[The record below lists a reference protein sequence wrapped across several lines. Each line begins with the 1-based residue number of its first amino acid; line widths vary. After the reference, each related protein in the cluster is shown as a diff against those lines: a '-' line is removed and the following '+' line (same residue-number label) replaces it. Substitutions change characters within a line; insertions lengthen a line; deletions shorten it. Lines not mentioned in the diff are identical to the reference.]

1 MFTRTYLYKTVWVL
15 LVIAFIGVSGMF
27 LVGQTD
33 GLWQWSQIGLL
44 SIDTIF
50 CAVTLWFSPFIQTE
64 TGALY
69 IRRSLQRNLLFSL
82 TMIGVAISVIMFSSI
97 IQSDPTPDLL
107 ALYVLISANMF
118 KFLYIAEVLLF
129 VSSLHDLYR
138 VNMQAK

>member
-44 SIDTIF
+44 SINIIF
-50 CAVTLWFSPFIQTE
+50 CAVTLWFSPFMQTK

-129 VSSLHDLYR
+129 VFSLHDLYR